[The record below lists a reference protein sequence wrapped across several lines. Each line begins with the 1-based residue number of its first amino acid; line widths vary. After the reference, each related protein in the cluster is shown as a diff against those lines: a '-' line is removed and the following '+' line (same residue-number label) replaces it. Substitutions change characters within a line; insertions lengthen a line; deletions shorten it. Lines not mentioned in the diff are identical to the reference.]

1 MRIYHFHVRK
11 TAGSSLD
18 AAFWALGGTSVERV
32 SKSQAAGKTVRGNG
46 LGFVFHDA
54 ELIAKGDYFFASSH
68 DPAYRLQVPPETHT
82 VTILRDPLARAVSYY
97 SYLLWA
103 RANPRAYEAEPFVDR
118 LLREGRFL
126 DGRLPY
132 FRRQLSRSRGESP
145 IRALGLGRRKPR
157 GTDKTFA
164 NFLTLAPPRHLMA
177 QLHMFSPRMDPEE
190 AAENALSCS
199 TVSFTETFSE
209 DLKRLGS
216 RLGLD
221 LAERREKAF
230 VEGVELTSREFQ
242 LLRAR
247 LKPEYEM
254 IDRVRYELGRRP
266 PAPSSPAES
275 ES

>member
-1 MRIYHFHVRK
+1 
-11 TAGSSLD
+11 
-18 AAFWALGGTSVERV
+18 
-32 SKSQAAGKTVRGNG
+32 
-46 LGFVFHDA
+46 VFHDA
-54 ELIAKGDYFFASSH
+54 ELIATGDYFFASSH
-68 DPAYRLQVPPETHT
+68 DPAYRLQVPPGTYT
-82 VTILRDPLARAVSYY
+82 VTILRDPLSRVISYY

-103 RANPRAYEAEPFVDR
+103 RANPRAYETEPFVDR

-132 FRRQLSRSRGESP
+132 FRQQLSRSRGESP

-157 GTDKTFA
+157 GIDKTFA
-164 NFLTLAPPRHLMA
+164 NFLMLVPSRHLMA
-177 QLHMFSPRMDPEE
+177 QLHMFSAHMDPGE
-190 AAENALSCS
+190 AAERALSCS

-221 LAERREKAF
+221 LVERKEKTF
-230 VEGVELTSREFQ
+230 VKRVELTPQELE

-254 IDRVRYELGRRP
+254 INRVREGLGRRP
-266 PAPSSPAES
+266 LVPSPLPTVLKS
-275 ES
+275 